1 MYQGSVLLH
10 FLFAVEVGVVTEFV
24 IEGALNE
31 LLYADDLVQMSE
43 TIKGLRNRFLKRKE
57 AFENKGLKAN
67 FGKNHPN
74 GQRWHHKG

>member
-10 FLFAVEVGVVTEFV
+10 FLSAVEAGVVTEFA

-43 TIKGLRNRFLKRKE
+43 TIK
-57 AFENKGLKAN
+57 
-67 FGKNHPN
+67 
-74 GQRWHHKG
+74 

>member
-1 MYQGSVLLH
+1 MRLH
-10 FLFAVEVGVVTEFV
+10 FLFAVEVGVVKGFA

-43 TIKGLRNRFLKRKE
+43 TIKGLRNRFLKWKE

-67 FGKNHPN
+67 LWENHAN